1 MKPRNS
7 RPFFT
12 LIELLVVIAIIA
24 ILAAMLLPALSKA
37 RETAR
42 RISCTNNLSTLMRG
56 VFIYIQDSDDHIF
69 PTFGLDNTTGKNAPL
84 WFQREAFIQ
93 ATGNNTTNITVRVGE
108 GPSVACVTYPL
119 CCPSIETVPATRNS
133 VAYSIGMSYY
143 VEHAKKFGSYES
155 PSSIVIFGDVKNYL
169 VLRSTQNNTDENKL
183 PYFRHVGMANFAF
196 ADGSVRSYKSMEQFD
211 TMLRLK

>member
-1 MKPRNS
+1 MKMRLTKQ
-7 RPFFT
+7 FFT

-69 PTFGLDNTTGKNAPL
+69 PVFGENNATATNPY
-84 WFQREAFIQ
+84 WWAREGFIN
-93 ATGNNTTNITVRVGE
+93 ATGYQTAYITIRRGE
-108 GPSVACVTYPL
+108 GPSVAVVTYPL
-119 CCPSIETVPATRNS
+119 CCPSIETVPATRN
-133 VAYSIGMSYY
+133 AICYSIGMSYY
-143 VEHAKKFGSYES
+143 VEHQKKFGSYES
-155 PSSIVIFGDVKNYL
+155 PSSLVIFADIVNNTR
-169 VLRSTQNNTDENKL
+169 LRSTQNNTDPNAL
-183 PYFRHVGMANFAF
+183 PAFRHVGQGNFAF
-196 ADGSVRSYKSMEQFD
+196 CDGSVRSYKSLEQFD